1 MESSVKAPVVTP
13 VVTPVD
19 LNWMSIYIPTVPHD
33 LMLDGKPFGTIED
46 FTDFFENKRRFG
58 KVKRVD
64 LVTKPRGNFQVVSAF
79 IHFEEWYDS
88 SKYFREIMT
97 VNGEYKCDSY
107 VYFSPFSKVSL
118 FYSSQNREF
127 SRFIT
132 LKINKTPIREI
143 EPMELSE
150 LNVHQ
155 LVDRLNTMC
164 EQIQANEK
172 IMAQQDARIKHLESL
187 LYDNLMTDSETES
200 HEMSVDELSNEL

>member
-1 MESSVKAPVVTP
+1 MESSTNTP
-13 VVTPVD
+13 VNTPVNIPTD
-19 LNWMSIYIPTVPHD
+19 LNWMSIYIPTIPHD
-33 LMLDGKPFGTIED
+33 LMLDGKPFGTVED
-46 FTDFFENKRRFG
+46 FTEFFEEKRRFG

-64 LVTKPRGNFQVVSAF
+64 LVTKPRGNCQVASAF

-107 VYFSPFSKVSL
+107 VYFSPFSKVST

-127 SRFIT
+127 GRFIT

-164 EQIQANEK
+164 EQIKANEK
-172 IMAQQDARIKHLESL
+172 IMAEQDARIKELESL
-187 LYDNLMTDSETES
+187 LYDNFNSETETES
-200 HEMSVDELSNEL
+200 REMSVDELSNEL